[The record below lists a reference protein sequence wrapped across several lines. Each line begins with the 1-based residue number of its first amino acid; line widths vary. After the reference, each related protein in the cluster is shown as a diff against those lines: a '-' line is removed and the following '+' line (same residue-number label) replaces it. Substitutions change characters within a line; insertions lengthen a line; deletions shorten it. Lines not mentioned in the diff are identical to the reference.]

1 MTAALIGFAIVLILV
16 LMRLP
21 IVFAVGLVGT
31 PGFPYERGGAILSE
45 RGLKAAMS
53 MVGRQITDTAQ
64 DYGLSVV
71 PLFILMGSGQST
83 E

>member
-31 PGFPYERGGAILSE
+31 PGFPYERGGAILS
-45 RGLKAAMS
+45 
-53 MVGRQITDTAQ
+53 
-64 DYGLSVV
+64 
-71 PLFILMGSGQST
+71 
-83 E
+83 